1 MISDV
6 INQEMY
12 TRIFIL
18 LTCVFM
24 FSVQQANIRAYY
36 KQLYGKIDDS
46 RNGNIMI
53 WGIVSM
59 CALPLI
65 GMFDESLW
73 TQLHGYLAGIFFGCF
88 MIYSRQLSVAMTEVK
103 GQFDEQTQK
112 AIDTMCAHV
121 TGIIVFTVLFATS
134 MAIKGHGGISAI
146 LEWITVLYYLNFF
159 QLASNANPLFDSVH
173 EF

>member
-73 TQLHGYLAGIFFGCF
+73 TQLHGYPRRDLLRVLHDLQPPA
-88 MIYSRQLSVAMTEVK
+88 LS
-103 GQFDEQTQK
+103 
-112 AIDTMCAHV
+112 
-121 TGIIVFTVLFATS
+121 
-134 MAIKGHGGISAI
+134 GHDRGEGP
-146 LEWITVLYYLNFF
+146 V
-159 QLASNANPLFDSVH
+159 
-173 EF
+173 